1 MTKQLFALILA
12 ICLLLSFPLGCATE
26 TPDNPSQS
34 AGATAQTGSDIA
46 EETTRDHAPDIDI
59 KNYNREFAF
68 AKIGSGLDDD
78 FFIPEKALNDGIT
91 DATYERAQ
99 KIKEHLGVTL
109 VMRDAGDWEGYTKTI
124 QTNVSTG
131 TDNLQLALTHVYR
144 GIPEL
149 VINNLVVD
157 FTDLPAVDLEQSYW
171 NKQLMDEVTIDGKYL
186 IGYSDFCLAET
197 HCIVFNKRLLSNN
210 GQSLPYEQVKN
221 HEWTL
226 DELIARTQDVH
237 KDLNGDGQRDIQDI
251 YGMSGWGWVFLI
263 SFLTSSDFRI
273 VDRDTD
279 DNFRVAYSENS
290 DRLSELVEKI
300 RNWYNADGTWFWK
313 SSPASGTV
321 VAFKDQTSL
330 FQLINTAGLIE
341 LKNYDLQF
349 GVLPYP
355 LYTVQQPAYRS
366 LNWNGVLC
374 VPNTVTSAD
383 MVGET
388 LELLAY
394 EAAPVKTAFFDRL
407 LGNKVANTEDDQEML
422 EIIWNSVVTDVGLIT
437 ATSSDEMDRLV
448 YMIPTICEKKNG
460 NFSSYLAKNV
470 RKAQIGLDRLFGQS
484 D

>member
-46 EETTRDHAPDIDI
+46 EETTGDHAPDIDI

-321 VAFKDQTSL
+321 MAFKDQTSL

-349 GVLPYP
+349 GVLPCP

-366 LNWNGVLC
+366 LN
-374 VPNTVTSAD
+374 
-383 MVGET
+383 
-388 LELLAY
+388 
-394 EAAPVKTAFFDRL
+394 
-407 LGNKVANTEDDQEML
+407 
-422 EIIWNSVVTDVGLIT
+422 
-437 ATSSDEMDRLV
+437 
-448 YMIPTICEKKNG
+448 
-460 NFSSYLAKNV
+460 
-470 RKAQIGLDRLFGQS
+470 
-484 D
+484 

>member
-46 EETTRDHAPDIDI
+46 EETTGDHAPDIDI

-149 VINNLVVD
+149 VTNNLVVD

-171 NKQLMDEVTIDGKYL
+171 NK
-186 IGYSDFCLAET
+186 
-197 HCIVFNKRLLSNN
+197 
-210 GQSLPYEQVKN
+210 
-221 HEWTL
+221 
-226 DELIARTQDVH
+226 
-237 KDLNGDGQRDIQDI
+237 
-251 YGMSGWGWVFLI
+251 
-263 SFLTSSDFRI
+263 
-273 VDRDTD
+273 
-279 DNFRVAYSENS
+279 
-290 DRLSELVEKI
+290 
-300 RNWYNADGTWFWK
+300 
-313 SSPASGTV
+313 
-321 VAFKDQTSL
+321 
-330 FQLINTAGLIE
+330 
-341 LKNYDLQF
+341 
-349 GVLPYP
+349 
-355 LYTVQQPAYRS
+355 
-366 LNWNGVLC
+366 
-374 VPNTVTSAD
+374 
-383 MVGET
+383 
-388 LELLAY
+388 
-394 EAAPVKTAFFDRL
+394 
-407 LGNKVANTEDDQEML
+407 
-422 EIIWNSVVTDVGLIT
+422 
-437 ATSSDEMDRLV
+437 
-448 YMIPTICEKKNG
+448 
-460 NFSSYLAKNV
+460 
-470 RKAQIGLDRLFGQS
+470 RLFGQS